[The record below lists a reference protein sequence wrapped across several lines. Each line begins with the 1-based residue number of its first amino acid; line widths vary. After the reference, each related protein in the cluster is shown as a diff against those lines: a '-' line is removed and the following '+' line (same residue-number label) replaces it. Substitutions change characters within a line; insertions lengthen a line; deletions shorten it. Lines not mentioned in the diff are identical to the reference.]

1 MRILT
6 NYQTNLYSPKK
17 SELQSRPSFGI
28 KPMTLSEADILN
40 MPATIQAR
48 IRAEQAK
55 IVNEITEKMPK
66 TAADIFAE
74 LEKDFAKMQKKLNL
88 LRETLAESNQ
98 LSSDKF
104 VKQTVQKDTGNN
116 EPKIQLQKIL
126 EYKSKKYQVF
136 NQVLDSNDC
145 SSEEVREILNNLKSI
160 KKEYRYNLIEK
171 MIDVS
176 AKNDDKKTFAD
187 LFYYIHSSY
196 LGAVNKNIPDELLIP
211 SLKKFFEAS
220 SKMDGEGIQSSIG
233 RKFYNLADRR
243 TWGADTEII
252 KEINNLSLDFA
263 AKTNDIDDMT
273 YIYEMLDFNKQYAK
287 RVEFSPESMYKA
299 LDNFISLNSK
309 LPKGQRRDGWQIGRE
324 LNKLKECLPKEYQDK
339 INAKLKS

>member
-55 IVNEITEKMPK
+55 IGNEITEKMPK
-66 TAADIFAE
+66 TAADLFAE

-88 LRETLAESNQ
+88 LRETLAESGQ

-176 AKNDDKKTFAD
+176 AKNKDKETFKD
-187 LFYYIHSSY
+187 LFRYVHSAY
-196 LGAVNKNIPDELLIP
+196 LNTENKNVPDEVLMP

-220 SKMDGEGIQSSIG
+220 SKMDGEDIQSSIG
-233 RKFYNLADRR
+233 RRFYNLANRNN
-243 TWGADTEII
+243 WGADTEII
-252 KEINNLSLDFA
+252 KEVNNLAIDFA
-263 AKTNDIDDMT
+263 AKTNDIYDMT

-299 LDNFISLNSK
+299 LDNYLDLNSK
-309 LPKGQRRDGWQIGRE
+309 LPKRDQRGGWQLGNEIRNLME
-324 LNKLKECLPKEYQDK
+324 YLPKEYQDK
-339 INAKLKS
+339 INAKLKT